1 VVFEMNIYIKLKSV
15 GKRRPVLD
23 STPYTL
29 PDGIATLRQ
38 LIEAVVRQEVEKYN
52 SRGMDNML
60 IPFLTEDEISDQS
73 AVGKIGFGRIYSDK
87 KADPQKAV
95 ETAIQGFE
103 DGLFRVV
110 INDVEATELDMPLSI
125 NENDTL
131 TFIRLTFLSGR
142 LW

>member
-1 VVFEMNIYIKLKSV
+1 MNIYIKLKSV